1 MSPAAPSKRPPAAK
15 PAGLSWRE
23 VEPAPIV
30 LLTGPEDYLAGR
42 AMERIRLAL
51 RQERPETETVRVDAA
66 AYGAGELTLLASP
79 SLFGEAK
86 LIEVQNLA
94 QMNEDFLKDMLAY
107 LGDTAEDTT
116 VVLHHGGG
124 NRGKKLLDA
133 VKASGAPVVDCQPF
147 KKDSDK
153 LDFVR
158 GEFKAA
164 RRRIDPAAAT
174 ALVNAVGS
182 KLADLAAAC
191 SQLISDSSGEV
202 TEELVER
209 YYGGRV
215 EATAFKVADAALA
228 GRGAQAL
235 TMLRHALDTGVDPV
249 PLVAALAMKL
259 RSVARVAGRQGS
271 AAALAKEF
279 GMAPWQVD
287 QARREA
293 QRWDAEGL
301 IRAVKVL
308 AEADAQVKGAGRD
321 PVYAVERAVTVI
333 ALGGR
338 G

>member
-1 MSPAAPSKRPPAAK
+1 MSPAAPSKRRPAAK